1 MSGRFDEFVERLN
14 RLKSDTSPKWG
25 RMTAQHMVEHLIDAV
40 KMSDGKYI
48 VTCYSHPDRLPTL
61 KKILMSDRP
70 LPRNFINPLLASD
83 ELPEL
88 EFNSLETAKKKFSE
102 ELDEFYVYYE
112 KNPDSISTNAIFGDL
127 NHQKHFT
134 HHFYQFGLLDDD

>member
-1 MSGRFDEFVERLN
+1 
-14 RLKSDTSPKWG
+14 
-25 RMTAQHMVEHLIDAV
+25 
-40 KMSDGKYI
+40 
-48 VTCYSHPDRLPTL
+48 
-61 KKILMSDRP
+61 MSDRP

-127 NHQKHFT
+127 NKMEWEQFHQKHFT
-134 HHFYQFGLLDDD
+134 HHFNQFGLMDDD